1 MTDPARELDTRG
13 LNCPLPL
20 LRVKKTLRDM
30 QAGEVLGIVAT
41 DPGTV
46 RDLEAFAAQTGN
58 ALLESSHANG
68 EFHFKMQK
76 A

>member
-20 LRVKKTLRDM
+20 LRVKKTLGDM

-46 RDLEAFAAQTGN
+46 RDFQAFAAQTGN
-58 ALLESSHANG
+58 ALLESSEADG
-68 EFHFKMQK
+68 EFHFKMRK

>member
-58 ALLESSHANG
+58 ALLESSQANG